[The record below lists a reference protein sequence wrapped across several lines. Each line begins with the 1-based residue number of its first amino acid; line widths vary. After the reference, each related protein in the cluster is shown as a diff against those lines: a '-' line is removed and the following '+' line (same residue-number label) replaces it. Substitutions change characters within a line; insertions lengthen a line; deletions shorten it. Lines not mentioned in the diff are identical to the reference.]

1 MGLERSGPG
10 IEPAAPASVDGPLP
24 GTGGEPADAARG
36 LGAAPWRRL
45 ALDGPVRAAR
55 DWRRFARQCR
65 RPFRALLLRHYEG
78 EPFLTRLDLRDGRQL
93 WLRAGTDDARIAL
106 AVFFG
111 DEYRTAAAA
120 GGGRLGVV
128 VDVGAHIG
136 SLSLRLQPRAERL
149 LAFEAAPA
157 TFRVLERNLGGRRG
171 VELFP
176 RAVAERPGT
185 LRFYLSPDRGAKNSL
200 FPALVRDATEA
211 VDVEAVALPDVLA
224 ARGVEK
230 IDFLKLD
237 CEGAE
242 YGIVRSL
249 AAWGLERIR
258 RLAMEY
264 HPLPGV
270 PPADGG
276 AVESAAASIEALE
289 ETLRRAGFRLE
300 RVPHK
305 RRAGRGMLYAWRG

>member
-1 MGLERSGPG
+1 MSLERVGPG
-10 IEPAAPASVDGPLP
+10 VEPAAPARVDGPLP
-24 GTGGEPADAARG
+24 GQLPVTGAEPADPARG

-45 ALDGPVRAAR
+45 ALAGPFRAAR

-120 GGGRLGVV
+120 GGDRLGVV

-136 SLSLRLQPRAERL
+136 SFAMRLQPRAARL

-176 RAVAERPGT
+176 LAVAERPGAA
-185 LRFYLSPDRGAKNSL
+185 RFYLSPDRGAKHSL
-200 FPALVRDATEA
+200 FPALLKGAAEA

-224 ARGVEK
+224 ASGV
-230 IDFLKLD
+230 
-237 CEGAE
+237 
-242 YGIVRSL
+242 
-249 AAWGLERIR
+249 
-258 RLAMEY
+258 
-264 HPLPGV
+264 
-270 PPADGG
+270 
-276 AVESAAASIEALE
+276 
-289 ETLRRAGFRLE
+289 
-300 RVPHK
+300 
-305 RRAGRGMLYAWRG
+305 